1 MKARILAGLA
11 CAVLIFSGCAEA
23 KEEQKSSSSAQT
35 QKTEQIKT
43 NSDKKEKVKLKD
55 GKDAKDLNILRA
67 ANDVIDED
75 DIKLADINWT
85 KPAAGESKRYD
96 RSFENA
102 PPLIPH
108 DLEGLIPITADN
120 NMCVSCH
127 MPEVAKDVGATPIP
141 KSHLYSIRN
150 KKDLE
155 GKLSDDRFNCTTC
168 HVPQA
173 NVEAKFK
180 NNFKPEYRDANST
193 SRSNLLDVLNEIRV
207 CDAS

>member
-11 CAVLIFSGCAEA
+11 CAVLVFSGYAEA
-23 KEEQKSSSSAQT
+23 KEEQKSSSSVQT
-35 QKTEQIKT
+35 QKVEQK
-43 NSDKKEKVKLKD
+43 NKSKLADSKE
-55 GKDAKDLNILRA
+55 AKDLNILRS
-67 ANDVIDED
+67 ANDVMDEEEV
-75 DIKLADINWT
+75 KLADINWT
-85 KPAAGESKRYD
+85 KPAAGEAQRYE

-102 PPLIPH
+102 PPMIPH

-120 NMCVSCH
+120 NMCVTCH

-193 SRSNLLDVLNEIRV
+193 SRSNLLDVLNEGVR
-207 CDAS
+207 

>member
-1 MKARILAGLA
+1 MKAKILAGLA

-67 ANDVIDED
+67 ASDVIDED

-193 SRSNLLDVLNEIRV
+193 SRSNLLDVLNEGVR
-207 CDAS
+207 

>member
-11 CAVLIFSGCAEA
+11 CAVLVFSGCAEA

-55 GKDAKDLNILRA
+55 GKGAKDLNILRA

-193 SRSNLLDVLNEIRV
+193 SRSNLLDVLNEGVR
-207 CDAS
+207 

>member
-11 CAVLIFSGCAEA
+11 CAILIFSGCAEA
-23 KEEQKSSSSAQT
+23 KEEQKSSSSVQT

-85 KPAAGESKRYD
+85 KHAAGESKRYD

-193 SRSNLLDVLNEIRV
+193 SRSNLLDVLNEGVR
-207 CDAS
+207 

>member
-120 NMCVSCH
+120 NMCVNCH

-193 SRSNLLDVLNEIRV
+193 SRSNLLDVLNEGVR
-207 CDAS
+207 

>member
-193 SRSNLLDVLNEIRV
+193 SRSNLLAVLNEGVR
-207 CDAS
+207 

>member
-11 CAVLIFSGCAEA
+11 CAVLVFSGYAEA
-23 KEEQKSSSSAQT
+23 KEEQKSSSSVQT
-35 QKTEQIKT
+35 QKVEQK
-43 NSDKKEKVKLKD
+43 NKSKSSDSKE
-55 GKDAKDLNILRA
+55 AKDLNILRS
-67 ANDVIDED
+67 ANDVMDEEEV
-75 DIKLADINWT
+75 KLADINWT
-85 KPAAGESKRYD
+85 KPAAGEAQRYE

-102 PPLIPH
+102 PPMIPH

-120 NMCVSCH
+120 NMCVTCH

-180 NNFKPEYRDANST
+180 NNFKPEYRDANS
-193 SRSNLLDVLNEIRV
+193 SQHSNLLDVLNEGVR
-207 CDAS
+207 

>member
-11 CAVLIFSGCAEA
+11 CAVLVFLGYAEA
-23 KEEQKSSSSAQT
+23 KEEQKISSSVQT
-35 QKTEQIKT
+35 QKVEQK
-43 NSDKKEKVKLKD
+43 NKSKLADSKE
-55 GKDAKDLNILRA
+55 AKDLNILRS
-67 ANDVIDED
+67 ANDVMDEEEV
-75 DIKLADINWT
+75 KLVDINWT
-85 KPAAGESKRYD
+85 KPAAGEAQRYE

-102 PPLIPH
+102 PPMIPH

-120 NMCVSCH
+120 NMCVTCH
-127 MPEVAKDVGATPIP
+127 MPEVAKDVGATAIP

-150 KKDLE
+150 KKDLD

-180 NNFKPEYRDANST
+180 NNFKPEYRDANS
-193 SRSNLLDVLNEIRV
+193 SQHSNLLDVLNEGVR
-207 CDAS
+207 

>member
-1 MKARILAGLA
+1 MKARILVGLA

-173 NVEAKFK
+173 YVEAKFK
-180 NNFKPEYRDANST
+180 NNFQPEYRDANST
-193 SRSNLLDVLNEIRV
+193 SRSNLLDVLNEGVR
-207 CDAS
+207 

>member
-11 CAVLIFSGCAEA
+11 CAVLVFSGYVEA
-23 KEEQKSSSSAQT
+23 KEEQKSSSSVQT
-35 QKTEQIKT
+35 QKVEQK
-43 NSDKKEKVKLKD
+43 NKSKSSDSKE
-55 GKDAKDLNILRA
+55 AKDLNILRS
-67 ANDVIDED
+67 ANDVMDEEEV
-75 DIKLADINWT
+75 KLADINWT
-85 KPAAGESKRYD
+85 KPAAGEAQRYE

-102 PPLIPH
+102 PPMIPH

-120 NMCVSCH
+120 NMCVTCH
-127 MPEVAKDVGATPIP
+127 MPEVAKDVGATAIP

-193 SRSNLLDVLNEIRV
+193 SRSNLLDVLNEGVR
-207 CDAS
+207 

>member
-85 KPAAGESKRYD
+85 KSAAGESKRYD

-141 KSHLYSIRN
+141 KSLLYSIRN

-193 SRSNLLDVLNEIRV
+193 SRSNLLDVLNEGVR
-207 CDAS
+207 

>member
-108 DLEGLIPITADN
+108 DLEGIIPITADN
-120 NMCVSCH
+120 NMCVTCH

-193 SRSNLLDVLNEIRV
+193 SRSNLLDVLNEGVR
-207 CDAS
+207 

>member
-23 KEEQKSSSSAQT
+23 KEEQKSFSSAQT

-193 SRSNLLDVLNEIRV
+193 SRSNLLDVLNEGVR
-207 CDAS
+207 

>member
-11 CAVLIFSGCAEA
+11 CAVLVFSGYVEA
-23 KEEQKSSSSAQT
+23 KEEQKSSSSVQT
-35 QKTEQIKT
+35 QKVEQK
-43 NSDKKEKVKLKD
+43 NKSKLADSKE
-55 GKDAKDLNILRA
+55 AKDLNILRS
-67 ANDVIDED
+67 ANDVMDEEEV
-75 DIKLADINWT
+75 KLVDINWT
-85 KPAAGESKRYD
+85 KPAAGEAQRYE

-102 PPLIPH
+102 PPMIPH

-120 NMCVSCH
+120 NMCVTCH
-127 MPEVAKDVGATPIP
+127 MPEVAKDVGATAIP

-150 KKDLE
+150 KKDLD

-180 NNFKPEYRDANST
+180 NNFKPEYRDANS
-193 SRSNLLDVLNEIRV
+193 SQHSNLLDVLNEGVR
-207 CDAS
+207 

>member
-23 KEEQKSSSSAQT
+23 KEEQKSFSSAQT

-180 NNFKPEYRDANST
+180 NNFKPEYRDANS
-193 SRSNLLDVLNEIRV
+193 SQHSNLLDVLNEGVR
-207 CDAS
+207 

>member
-11 CAVLIFSGCAEA
+11 CAILIFSGCAEA

-120 NMCVSCH
+120 NMRVSCH

-193 SRSNLLDVLNEIRV
+193 SRSNLLDVLNEGVR
-207 CDAS
+207 

>member
-11 CAVLIFSGCAEA
+11 CAVLVFSGYVEA
-23 KEEQKSSSSAQT
+23 KEEQKSSSSVQT
-35 QKTEQIKT
+35 QKVEQK
-43 NSDKKEKVKLKD
+43 NKSKSSDSKE
-55 GKDAKDLNILRA
+55 AKDLNILRS
-67 ANDVIDED
+67 ANDVMDEEEV
-75 DIKLADINWT
+75 KLADINWT
-85 KPAAGESKRYD
+85 KPAAGEAQRYE

-102 PPLIPH
+102 PPMIPH

-150 KKDLE
+150 KKDLD
-155 GKLSDDRFNCTTC
+155 GKLSDDRFNCTVC

-180 NNFKPEYRDANST
+180 NNFKPEYRDANS
-193 SRSNLLDVLNEIRV
+193 SQHSNLLDVLNEGVR
-207 CDAS
+207 

>member
-11 CAVLIFSGCAEA
+11 CAVLVFSGYVEA
-23 KEEQKSSSSAQT
+23 KEEQKSSSSVQT
-35 QKTEQIKT
+35 QKVEQK
-43 NSDKKEKVKLKD
+43 NKSKLADSKE
-55 GKDAKDLNILRA
+55 AKDLNILRS
-67 ANDVIDED
+67 ANDVMDEEEV
-75 DIKLADINWT
+75 KLADINWT
-85 KPAAGESKRYD
+85 KPAAGEAQRYE

-102 PPLIPH
+102 PPMIPH

-120 NMCVSCH
+120 NMCVTCH

-180 NNFKPEYRDANST
+180 NNFKPEYRDANS
-193 SRSNLLDVLNEIRV
+193 SQHSNLLDVLNEGVR
-207 CDAS
+207 

>member
-11 CAVLIFSGCAEA
+11 CAVLVFSGYAEA
-23 KEEQKSSSSAQT
+23 KEEQKTSSSVQT
-35 QKTEQIKT
+35 QKVEQK
-43 NSDKKEKVKLKD
+43 NKSKLADSKE
-55 GKDAKDLNILRA
+55 AKDLNILRS
-67 ANDVIDED
+67 ANDVMDEEEV
-75 DIKLADINWT
+75 KLADINWT
-85 KPAAGESKRYD
+85 KPAAGEAQRYD

-102 PPLIPH
+102 PPMIPH

-120 NMCVSCH
+120 NMCVTCH
-127 MPEVAKDVGATPIP
+127 MPEVAKDVGATAIP

-150 KKDLE
+150 KKDLD

-180 NNFKPEYRDANST
+180 NNFKPEYRDANS
-193 SRSNLLDVLNEIRV
+193 SQHSNLLDVLNEGVR
-207 CDAS
+207 

>member
-11 CAVLIFSGCAEA
+11 CAVLVFSGYAEA
-23 KEEQKSSSSAQT
+23 KEEQKSSSSVQT
-35 QKTEQIKT
+35 QKVEQK
-43 NSDKKEKVKLKD
+43 NKSKLADSKE
-55 GKDAKDLNILRA
+55 AKDLNILRS
-67 ANDVIDED
+67 ANDVMDEEEV
-75 DIKLADINWT
+75 KLADINWT
-85 KPAAGESKRYD
+85 KPAAGEAQRYD

-102 PPLIPH
+102 PPMIPH

-120 NMCVSCH
+120 NMCVTCH

-180 NNFKPEYRDANST
+180 NNFKPEYRDANS
-193 SRSNLLDVLNEIRV
+193 SQHSNLLDVLNEGVR
-207 CDAS
+207 

>member
-11 CAVLIFSGCAEA
+11 CAVLVFSGYVEA
-23 KEEQKSSSSAQT
+23 KEEQKSYSSVQT
-35 QKTEQIKT
+35 QKVEQK
-43 NSDKKEKVKLKD
+43 NKSKSSDSKE
-55 GKDAKDLNILRA
+55 AKDLNILRS
-67 ANDVIDED
+67 ANDVMDEEEV
-75 DIKLADINWT
+75 KLADINWT
-85 KPAAGESKRYD
+85 KPAAGEAQRYE

-102 PPLIPH
+102 PPMIPH

-120 NMCVSCH
+120 NMCVTCH

-173 NVEAKFK
+173 NVETKFK
-180 NNFKPEYRDANST
+180 NNFKPEYRDANS
-193 SRSNLLDVLNEIRV
+193 SQHSNLLDVLNEGVR
-207 CDAS
+207 

>member
-11 CAVLIFSGCAEA
+11 CAILIFSGCAEA

-193 SRSNLLDVLNEIRV
+193 SRSNLLDVLNEGVR
-207 CDAS
+207 

>member
-11 CAVLIFSGCAEA
+11 CAVLVFSGYVEA
-23 KEEQKSSSSAQT
+23 KEEQKSSSSVQT
-35 QKTEQIKT
+35 QKVEQK
-43 NSDKKEKVKLKD
+43 NKSKSSDSKE
-55 GKDAKDLNILRA
+55 AKDLNILRS
-67 ANDVIDED
+67 ANDVMDEEEV
-75 DIKLADINWT
+75 KLADINWT
-85 KPAAGESKRYD
+85 KPAAGEAQRYE

-102 PPLIPH
+102 PPMIPH

-120 NMCVSCH
+120 NMCVTCH
-127 MPEVAKDVGATPIP
+127 MPEVAKDVGATAIP

-180 NNFKPEYRDANST
+180 NNFKPEYRDANS
-193 SRSNLLDVLNEIRV
+193 SQHSNLLDVLNEGVR
-207 CDAS
+207 

>member
-11 CAVLIFSGCAEA
+11 CAILIFSGCAEA

-127 MPEVAKDVGATPIP
+127 MPEVAKEVGATPIP

-193 SRSNLLDVLNEIRV
+193 SRSNLLDVLNEGVR
-207 CDAS
+207 

>member
-11 CAVLIFSGCAEA
+11 CAVLVFSGYVEA
-23 KEEQKSSSSAQT
+23 KEEQKSSSSVQT
-35 QKTEQIKT
+35 QKVEQK
-43 NSDKKEKVKLKD
+43 NKSKLADSKE
-55 GKDAKDLNILRA
+55 AKDLNILRSA
-67 ANDVIDED
+67 SDVMDEEEV
-75 DIKLADINWT
+75 KLVDINWT
-85 KPAAGESKRYD
+85 KPAAGEAQKYE

-102 PPLIPH
+102 PPMIPH

-127 MPEVAKDVGATPIP
+127 MPEVAKDVGATLIPI
-141 KSHLYSIRN
+141 SHLYSIRN

-193 SRSNLLDVLNEIRV
+193 SRSNLLDVLNEGVR
-207 CDAS
+207 

>member
-180 NNFKPEYRDANST
+180 NNFKPEYRDANS
-193 SRSNLLDVLNEIRV
+193 SQHSNLLDVLNEGVR
-207 CDAS
+207 

>member
-180 NNFKPEYRDANST
+180 NNFKPDYRDANST
-193 SRSNLLDVLNEIRV
+193 SRSNLLDVLNEGVR
-207 CDAS
+207 

>member
-11 CAVLIFSGCAEA
+11 CAVLIFSGCVEA

-193 SRSNLLDVLNEIRV
+193 SRSNLLDVLNEGVR
-207 CDAS
+207 

>member
-11 CAVLIFSGCAEA
+11 CAVLVFSGYVEA
-23 KEEQKSSSSAQT
+23 KEEQKSSSSVQT
-35 QKTEQIKT
+35 QKVEQK
-43 NSDKKEKVKLKD
+43 NKSKSSDSKE
-55 GKDAKDLNILRA
+55 AKDLNILRS
-67 ANDVIDED
+67 ANDVMDEEEV
-75 DIKLADINWT
+75 KLADINWT
-85 KPAAGESKRYD
+85 KPAAGEAQRYE

-102 PPLIPH
+102 PPMIPH

-120 NMCVSCH
+120 NMCVTCH

-173 NVEAKFK
+173 NVETKFK
-180 NNFKPEYRDANST
+180 NNFKPEYRDANLSQH
-193 SRSNLLDVLNEIRV
+193 SNLLDVLNEGVR
-207 CDAS
+207 

>member
-11 CAVLIFSGCAEA
+11 CAVLVFSGYVEA
-23 KEEQKSSSSAQT
+23 KEEQKSSSSVQT
-35 QKTEQIKT
+35 QKVEQK
-43 NSDKKEKVKLKD
+43 NKSKSSDSKE
-55 GKDAKDLNILRA
+55 AKDLNILRS
-67 ANDVIDED
+67 ANDVMDEEEV
-75 DIKLADINWT
+75 KLADINWT
-85 KPAAGESKRYD
+85 KPAAGEAQRYE

-102 PPLIPH
+102 PPMIPH

-120 NMCVSCH
+120 NMCVTCH

-193 SRSNLLDVLNEIRV
+193 SRSNLLDVLNEGVR
-207 CDAS
+207 

>member
-1 MKARILAGLA
+1 MKARILARLA
-11 CAVLIFSGCAEA
+11 CAVLVFSGYVEA
-23 KEEQKSSSSAQT
+23 KEEQKSSSSVQT
-35 QKTEQIKT
+35 QKVEQK
-43 NSDKKEKVKLKD
+43 NKSKSSDSKE
-55 GKDAKDLNILRA
+55 AKDLNILRS
-67 ANDVIDED
+67 ANDVMDEEEV
-75 DIKLADINWT
+75 KLADINWT
-85 KPAAGESKRYD
+85 KPAAGEAQRYE

-102 PPLIPH
+102 PPMIPH

-120 NMCVSCH
+120 NMCVTCH

-180 NNFKPEYRDANST
+180 NNFKPEYRDANS
-193 SRSNLLDVLNEIRV
+193 SQHSNLLDVLNEGVR
-207 CDAS
+207 

>member
-11 CAVLIFSGCAEA
+11 CAVLVFLGYAEA
-23 KEEQKSSSSAQT
+23 KEEQKISSSVQT
-35 QKTEQIKT
+35 QKVEQK
-43 NSDKKEKVKLKD
+43 NKSKLADSKE
-55 GKDAKDLNILRA
+55 AKDLNILRS
-67 ANDVIDED
+67 ANDVMDEEEV
-75 DIKLADINWT
+75 KLVDINWT
-85 KPAAGESKRYD
+85 KPAAGEAQRYE

-102 PPLIPH
+102 PPMIPH

-150 KKDLE
+150 KKDLD

-180 NNFKPEYRDANST
+180 NNFKPEYRDANS
-193 SRSNLLDVLNEIRV
+193 SQHSNLLDVLNEGVR
-207 CDAS
+207 